1 MARRRLRI
9 FLQVISWWTCHP
21 LCASQSPMARSKKSD
36 RRDTHHTVSAGILE
50 SVGRGFLIATATIVA
65 GVVIGTAQLAALGL
79 WMVGAVAVSGV
90 GCFIGSAL
98 VKNAG
103 YDRCEKKVGGSPRSP
118 KASKV
123 MAAMPLVEAAGDV
136 ASEER
141 WARRIVMSGREPDQ
155 GPGRSA

>member
-1 MARRRLRI
+1 
-9 FLQVISWWTCHP
+9 
-21 LCASQSPMARSKKSD
+21 MARSKTSD
-36 RRDTHHTVSAGILE
+36 GRDTHHTVSAGILE
-50 SVGRGFLIATATIVA
+50 SVGRGFLIATATVVA
-65 GVVIGTAQLAALGL
+65 GMMFGTAHLAAMGL
-79 WMVGAVAVSGV
+79 WMVGLAAASGV

-103 YDRCEKKVGGSPRSP
+103 YDRCEKNIGGSPRSP
-118 KASKV
+118 KVSKAI
-123 MAAMPLVEAAGDV
+123 AATPVVDDAGDV

>member
-1 MARRRLRI
+1 
-9 FLQVISWWTCHP
+9 
-21 LCASQSPMARSKKSD
+21 MARSNKSD
-36 RRDTHHTVSAGILE
+36 GRDTHHTVSAGILE
-50 SVGRGFLIATATIVA
+50 SVGRGFLIATATVVA

-103 YDRCEKKVGGSPRSP
+103 YDRCERKVGGSPRSP
-118 KASKV
+118 KLGKAI
-123 MAAMPLVEAAGDV
+123 AATPVVDDAGDV

-141 WARRIVMSGREPDQ
+141 WARRVAASDRQREH
-155 GPGRSA
+155 GTGRSV